1 MMKRLAPILILL
13 LGCTVNAAPPPADE
27 LAKLKAKVM
36 AADYRADFAELAR
49 LRDEISQRTNDGDL
63 TYLARYWSGFA
74 SWRIAINGAS
84 HGMKPDELTSNL
96 RSAATDFYQVIRL
109 KGDFADGYAAAS
121 MVNAWLSSFD
131 KATSAER
138 VSLSQALF
146 ARANALE
153 PDNPRVLWAKASY
166 MAFRATMQHEGLAQA
181 LAVYEQMRKEAEHR
195 GVNAASPLPDWGI
208 PEALMSLAFAHSS
221 TTPPDLQAA
230 LDEANAALK
239 LQPEWSYVRD
249 TLKPQIE
256 QKLHAQTE
264 H

>member
-1 MMKRLAPILILL
+1 MIKRLIPILLLL
-13 LGCTVNAAPPPADE
+13 LGCTVSAAPSSADD

-49 LRDEISQRTNDGDL
+49 LHDEITKRTDDGEL

-84 HGMKPDELTSNL
+84 HGMKPDELTANL
-96 RSAATDFYQVIRL
+96 RNAATDFYQVIRL

-131 KATSAER
+131 KTTAAER

-146 ARANALE
+146 ARAEALE
-153 PDNPRVLWAKASY
+153 PDNPRVLWARASY
-166 MAFRATMQHEGLAQA
+166 LAFRATMQQGSMAQA
-181 LAVYEQMRKEAEHR
+181 LDVYQHMLKEAERR
-195 GVNAASPLPDWGI
+195 GVNMASPLPDWGK
-208 PEALMSLAFAHSS
+208 PEALMSLAYVHSS
-221 TTPPDLQAA
+221 MTPPDPRTA

-256 QKLHAQTE
+256 QQLHAKTVN
-264 H
+264 